1 VCSGPAII
9 LRGEVEPFTLYV
21 RLVGAQLRSQ
31 MQYKVSFLLALVGS
45 FLACVT
51 EFGVVLVLFSR
62 IQLLAGWALAE
73 VALLY
78 GLSGTCF
85 AVAELFA
92 AALDNFQVYIVR
104 GTFDRV
110 LVRPRGALFQV
121 IAEDFALRRLGRI
134 AQAAIVLVIALGLTG
149 INWTI
154 DKVVVLVLAMLSGT
168 VIYFAIFVLGATF
181 CFWTVQAKEV
191 THVVS
196 YGGDAVASYPLDIFR
211 GSVRRLFTFVVPLA
225 FVNYEPALFLLGRAD
240 PLGVPDFVRLLSPL
254 VALIMALLACYAW
267 RQGVLHYQSTG
278 S

>member
-1 VCSGPAII
+1 ME
-9 LRGEVEPFTLYV
+9 LFTLYI
-21 RLVGAQLRSQ
+21 RLVGAQLRGQ
-31 MQYKVSFLLALVGS
+31 MQYKVSFVLSLIGS
-45 FLACVT
+45 FLACVI
-51 EFGVVLVLFSR
+51 EFGVVIVLFNR

-134 AQAAIVLVIALGLTG
+134 AQAAIVLVIALGLLG
-149 INWTI
+149 ITWSI
-154 DKVVVLVLAMLSGT
+154 DRVLVLLLAILSGT
-168 VIYFAIFVLGATF
+168 IIYFAIFVLGATF

-191 THVVS
+191 THVFT
-196 YGGDAVASYPLDIFR
+196 YGGDGVASYP
-211 GSVRRLFTFVVPLA
+211 
-225 FVNYEPALFLLGRAD
+225 
-240 PLGVPDFVRLLSPL
+240 
-254 VALIMALLACYAW
+254 
-267 RQGVLHYQSTG
+267 
-278 S
+278 

>member
-1 VCSGPAII
+1 
-9 LRGEVEPFTLYV
+9 VEPFTLYV
-21 RLVGAQLRSQ
+21 RLIGAQLRSQ
-31 MQYKVSFLLALVGS
+31 MQYKVSFLLALIGS
-45 FLACVT
+45 FMACVI
-51 EFGVVLVLFSR
+51 EFGCVLVLFNR

-110 LVRPRGALFQV
+110 LVRPRSALFQV
-121 IAEDFALRRLGRI
+121 IADDFALRRLGRI
-134 AQAAIVLVIALGLTG
+134 TQAVIVLVIALGLLG
-149 INWTI
+149 ITWRI
-154 DKVVVLVLAMLSGT
+154 DTMVVLALALMSGT
-168 VIYFAIFVLGATF
+168 VIYFAIFVFGATF

-191 THVVS
+191 THVVT
-196 YGGDAVASYPLDIFR
+196 YGGDALASYPLDIYR
-211 GSVRRLFTFVVPLA
+211 GSVRRFFTFVVPLA
-225 FVNYEPALFLLGRAD
+225 FVNYEPALFLLGRPD
-240 PLGVPDFVRLLSPL
+240 PFGLPPVVRLLSPL
-254 VALIMALLACYAW
+254 AALIMAVLARYAW